1 MCEFASFV
9 LTDDEK
15 ILAGD
20 LSSHQGIEKGWS
32 LSPTGYRECE
42 WTRDDKGESLTVRTA
57 PDDKHRPNWF
67 KAVILS
73 KFPTRKALLKAI
85 TIGKS
90 NGDTFH
96 FKNGKFHSIDDK
108 PAFISANGD
117 KKWWKDGK
125 IHREGDKPAVVLD
138 NGTKQWRKNGKRH
151 REGDKPAVVYAS
163 GTKEWCKN
171 GKLHREG
178 DKPAIV
184 LDNGI
189 KCWFNNDKRHR
200 AGDKPAAVYAS
211 GTKEWWKNGKFVK
224 EEN

>member
-1 MCEFASFV
+1 MCHFASFV

-20 LSSHQGIEKGWS
+20 LSSHEGIEKGWS

-57 PDDKHRPNWF
+57 PSDKHKPSWF

-96 FKNGKFHSIDDK
+96 FKNGKLHREGDK
-108 PAFISANGD
+108 PAFIGADGNKEWGKNDKLHRVGDKPAVVYANGS
-117 KKWWKDGK
+117 KEWWKDGK
-125 IHREGDKPAVVLD
+125 LHREGDKPAVVWAD
-138 NGTKQWRKNGKRH
+138 GTKQWFKNDKLHSVGDKPAFIDANGNKYWFKNDKRH
-151 REGDKPAVVYAS
+151 REGDKPAVVRAN
-163 GTKEWCKN
+163 GTKEWYK
-171 GKLHREG
+171 
-178 DKPAIV
+178 
-184 LDNGI
+184 
-189 KCWFNNDKRHR
+189 NDKLMRI
-200 AGDKPAAVYAS
+200 
-211 GTKEWWKNGKFVK
+211 
-224 EEN
+224 EN

>member
-20 LSSHQGIEKGWS
+20 LFSHEGIEKGWS

-57 PDDKHRPNWF
+57 PGDKHRPNWF
-67 KAVILS
+67 KAIILS

-90 NGDTFH
+90 NGNTYH
-96 FKNGKFHSIDDK
+96 FKNGKL
-108 PAFISANGD
+108 
-117 KKWWKDGK
+117 
-125 IHREGDKPAVVLD
+125 HREGDKPAFID
-138 NGTKQWRKNGKRH
+138 ANGDKEWWKDGKVH
-151 REGDKPAVVYAS
+151 REGDKPAFIDANGHRS
-163 GTKEWCKN
+163 WFKD

-184 LDNGI
+184 LANGT
-189 KCWFNNDKRHR
+189 KYWHKEGKRYR
-200 AGDKPAAVYAS
+200 IGDKPAVVYA
-211 GTKEWWKNGKFVK
+211 NGKKVWYEKGRFVRS
-224 EEN
+224 EVQ